1 MCHGSDYNGN
11 CFMVAMESVYN
22 FHLIRGGDYSDLSS
36 YFEAFEK
43 RYDIVKNTG
52 WTFAIEAVRDLYISE
67 MENKNMQNSSS
78 YTILKVWSTTSL
90 RVVVGQI
97 ICAGI
102 FRLRYDIL
110 LLLCVYCDHNLL
122 IPIISLKNI
131 EFCVF
136 YDH

>member
-1 MCHGSDYNGN
+1 
-11 CFMVAMESVYN
+11 MVKDRKTNMV
-22 FHLIRGGDYSDLSS
+22 
-36 YFEAFEK
+36 
-43 RYDIVKNTG
+43 
-52 WTFAIEAVRDLYISE
+52 VRKKDDLYLVDCAVTGSRI
-67 MENKNMQNSSS
+67 QIITSS
-78 YTILKVWSTTSL
+78 

-122 IPIISLKNI
+122 IPKISLKNI